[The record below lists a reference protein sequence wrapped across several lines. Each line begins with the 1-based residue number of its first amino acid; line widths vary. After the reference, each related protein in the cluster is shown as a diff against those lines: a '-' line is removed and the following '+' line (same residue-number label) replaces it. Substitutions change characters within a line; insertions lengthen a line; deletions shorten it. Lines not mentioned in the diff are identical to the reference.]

1 MFCAALC
8 SRAYDFAASL
18 LPTLFSDSRL
28 SKEEQW
34 FWNMLGPCCKDDHH
48 ADAVALRAQLLLVGV
63 DCGETAPEGF
73 ETVADFKAYTS
84 KWHAVS
90 TQCRLSREDDRRI
103 AKRVV
108 GNFILRKWFGRS
120 AVLQRA
126 TLSGRRASLERGS
139 VSPPSRRG
147 SVRGRLRASSQHE
160 ASVASTVGR
169 ALRRLG
175 SQTSTAGE
183 RTRLVV
189 EEGADVV

>member
-1 MFCAALC
+1 MGIVTLEDVVEELITEEI
-8 SRAYDFAASL
+8 YD
-18 LPTLFSDSRL
+18 
-28 SKEEQW
+28 
-34 FWNMLGPCCKDDHH
+34 
-48 ADAVALRAQLLLVGV
+48 
-63 DCGETAPEGF
+63 
-73 ETVADFKAYTS
+73 
-84 KWHAVS
+84 
-90 TQCRLSREDDRRI
+90 EDDRRI

-108 GNFILRKWFGRS
+108 RQLYSEEVVRTVGGP
-120 AVLQRA
+120 AAA

-147 SVRGRLRASSQHE
+147 SVRGRLRASSAHE

-189 EEGADVV
+189 DEGADVV

>member
-1 MFCAALC
+1 MAFVSMNPQRSAACRVHDRETL
-8 SRAYDFAASL
+8 AVGIVTLEDVVEELITEEIYD
-18 LPTLFSDSRL
+18 
-28 SKEEQW
+28 
-34 FWNMLGPCCKDDHH
+34 
-48 ADAVALRAQLLLVGV
+48 
-63 DCGETAPEGF
+63 
-73 ETVADFKAYTS
+73 
-84 KWHAVS
+84 
-90 TQCRLSREDDRRI
+90 EDDRRI

-108 GNFILRKWFGRS
+108 GNFILRKWFGRA

-126 TLSGRRASLERGS
+126 TLSGRRASLEKGS

-175 SQTSTAGE
+175 SQSSTAGE

-189 EEGADVV
+189 DEEGAGVV